1 MKTEIMRLV
10 QQAQEASDDLRT
22 KISELHLR
30 VRSGLP
36 PEELE
41 LVEAEL
47 RRLEGLLAKQ
57 ITKDSERMTRNYPPP
72 GGLLPAS

>member
-1 MKTEIMRLV
+1 VKTEIFNLAK
-10 QQAQEASDDLRT
+10 QAQEASDELRT

-30 VRSGLP
+30 VRGGLP

-41 LVEAEL
+41 LVEAQL
-47 RRLEGLLAKQ
+47 RQLEGMISRQ
-57 ITKDSERMTRNYPPP
+57 ISRDSERMTKSTPPS

>member
-1 MKTEIMRLV
+1 MKTEIIRLV
-10 QQAQEASDDLRT
+10 QQAQEASDDLRV

-36 PEELE
+36 AEELE

-57 ITKDSERMTRNYPPP
+57 ISRDSERMTKHYPPP
-72 GGLLPAS
+72 SGLLPAS